1 MTIFHRLFE
10 GISRQRLVV
19 GCRATA
25 FGFLRDVESQR
36 PDVVRRP
43 DADAQRGVSADQPG
57 QPCATARRCH
67 RSGEIESCVGADI
80 AIRTESVA
88 CGGSYTPVIAASAE
102 IARRNS
108 LSRLSREL
116 GSVQENASDAS
127 GRRICGRQG
136 CQQLPGGFVAASF
149 AAFYS
154 AQEQI
159 EGIDL
164 DGLSCHITFETV
176 SSDWLP
182 GSAHNFPGESR

>member
-1 MTIFHRLFE
+1 MPIAVLPP
-10 GISRQRLVV
+10 ISQVSRVRPLAVV
-19 GCRATA
+19 TGPARSRAA
-25 FGFLRDVESQR
+25 YE
-36 PDVVRRP
+36 
-43 DADAQRGVSADQPG
+43 
-57 QPCATARRCH
+57 
-67 RSGEIESCVGADI
+67 ADI

-116 GSVQENASDAS
+116 ASVQENASDAS

-136 CQQLPGGFVAASF
+136 SQQLPGGFAAASF

-164 DGLSCHITFETV
+164 DGPSCHITFETV

>member
-1 MTIFHRLFE
+1 M
-10 GISRQRLVV
+10 
-19 GCRATA
+19 A
-25 FGFLRDVESQR
+25 FGFLKEVGSQH

-43 DADAQRGVSADQPG
+43 DADAHRGASAD

-67 RSGEIESCVGADI
+67 RSGEIESFLGSGYCNQDRERGLRRVVYTGHCCVSGNRQKGLPFQVEPRVSI
-80 AIRTESVA
+80 
-88 CGGSYTPVIAASAE
+88 C
-102 IARRNS
+102 
-108 LSRLSREL
+108 SRERERRF
-116 GSVQENASDAS
+116 GSPDLWS
-127 GRRICGRQG
+127 QG
-136 CQQLPGGFVAASF
+136 SQQLSGGFAAASF

-164 DGLSCHITFETV
+164 DGPSCHITFETV

>member
-1 MTIFHRLFE
+1 M
-10 GISRQRLVV
+10 
-19 GCRATA
+19 A
-25 FGFLRDVESQR
+25 FGFLKEVGSQH

-43 DADAQRGVSADQPG
+43 DADAHRGASAD

-67 RSGEIESCVGADI
+67 RSGEIESFLGSGYCNQDRERGLRRVVYTGHCCVS
-80 AIRTESVA
+80 R
-88 CGGSYTPVIAASAE
+88 

-116 GSVQENASDAS
+116 ASVQENASDAS

-136 CQQLPGGFVAASF
+136 SQQLPGGFAAASF

-164 DGLSCHITFETV
+164 DGPSCHITFETV

>member
-1 MTIFHRLFE
+1 LTIFHRLFE

-25 FGFLRDVESQR
+25 FGFLREVESQH

-43 DADAQRGVSADQPG
+43 DADAHRGASADQPG
-57 QPCATARRCH
+57 QACATARRTH
-67 RSGEIESCVGADI
+67 LARSRAAKDADT
-80 AIRTESVA
+80 AVRTESVA

-102 IARRNS
+102 IARRAS

-116 GSVQENASDAS
+116 ASVQENASDAS

-136 CQQLPGGFVAASF
+136 SQQLPGGFAAASF

-164 DGLSCHITFETV
+164 DRPSCHITFETV

>member
-1 MTIFHRLFE
+1 LTIFHHLFE
-10 GISRQRLVV
+10 DQGISRQRLVA
-19 GCRATA
+19 GCRGTA
-25 FGFLRDVESQR
+25 FGFLREVESQH

-43 DADAQRGVSADQPG
+43 DANAVCDRSPLSAVQRDREL
-57 QPCATARRCH
+57 RRK
-67 RSGEIESCVGADI
+67 RIFAIRSESVAYGGSYIPVLASGEI
-80 AIRTESVA
+80 T
-88 CGGSYTPVIAASAE
+88 
-102 IARRNS
+102 RRNS
-108 LSRLSREL
+108 LSRLSCKL
-116 GSVQENASDAS
+116 ASVQENASDAS

-136 CQQLPGGFVAASF
+136 SQQLPGGFVAASF

-164 DGLSCHITFETV
+164 DGPSCHITFETV